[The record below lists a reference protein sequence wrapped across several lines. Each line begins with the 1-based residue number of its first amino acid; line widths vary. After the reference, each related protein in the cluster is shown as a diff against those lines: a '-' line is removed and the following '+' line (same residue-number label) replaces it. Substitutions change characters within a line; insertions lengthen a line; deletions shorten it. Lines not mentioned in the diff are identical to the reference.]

1 MALLTLRSP
10 VDYAAQQAAFED
22 FLTGYKSTTTDLDIP
37 ANALQELTIDGDNTS
52 DEYDFMDDIT
62 AAKEKQ
68 RPVQQTKGPSKKYMD
83 QLQEVVDRKR
93 DEVLIELD
101 DLDNYEKSLGDD
113 KGLKLV
119 ESVER
124 NARHYVD
131 VLSQAVDKIMPKE
144 TRELSFKADVL
155 DVIQSQREKRNESVL
170 FAAEKD
176 VEQPPPNTL
185 FPAELTRRYTL
196 AFKPLTPSFSSDGR
210 NLKALAIRH
219 VRGEHLGHL
228 ITVRGIATRVS
239 DVKPAVQVNAYTCDR
254 CGYEIFQTVTSN
266 SFAPVTECASPEC
279 KDNNTKGQLFL
290 STRASKFLPFQEA
303 KIQEMADQVPVGHI
317 PRTLTVHCHGT
328 LTRQI
333 NPGDV
338 LDVAG
343 IFLPTPYTGFKAIK
357 AGLLTD
363 TYLEAQH
370 INQHKKAYE
379 SLVFDARTFRRI
391 EQYKNSG
398 HMYEYLSRSI
408 APEIYGHLDVKKA
421 LLLLLIG
428 GVTKEIGD
436 GMKIRGD
443 INVCLMGDPGVAK
456 SQLLKY
462 ITKVAPRGVYT
473 TGRGSS
479 GVGLTAAVMRDP
491 VTDEMVL
498 EGGAL
503 VLADNGICCIDEFDK
518 MDDGDRT
525 AIHEVMEQ
533 QTISISKAGITTT
546 LNARTSIL
554 AAANPLYGR
563 YNPRISPVDNINLP
577 AALLSRFDVLFLML
591 DQPSREADE
600 ELAQHVTHVHMH
612 NKHPETQGVTFSP
625 HEVRQYIA
633 QARSWRPTVP
643 KEVSEYMVGSY
654 VRMRQQQ
661 KRDEGGKK
669 HFTHT
674 SARTLLGIVRLSQAL
689 ARLRFSTEIA
699 TDDVDEAL
707 RLVEVSKAS
716 LYGDSRGRSDQSP
729 SSKIYRLVRA
739 MKDSGAAAI
748 GDGSSGELSIKKV
761 RERIIAKGFTD
772 DQFSQALDEYALL
785 DVWQTTAQGTRLVFI
800 ESGEKDGDEDEDMDE
815 LSPDDAYLSYFDVR
829 CVSPIPPPRFVAEPA
844 TVTKEDVSTL
854 KDDWLTDNVI
864 AFWEEYLEREHLAHY
879 HGAHIVLLRP
889 SMSFM
894 LIQTPNPLTLRDALP
909 NFSKTTHIFL
919 PINDCRNPSLAEGGT
934 HWSLLVVSVVDGVA
948 FHYDSLHP
956 ANRDEAI
963 TTTKKLSILLG
974 RDLRFLDLPDSP
986 HQENGSDCGVFVCVE
1001 MKHLLL
1007 KKLLLAHSKQKI
1019 NMSMGGKNLDA
1030 MQGRKEMLR
1039 IIEEFRKE
1047 GERRRSRSASPNKGS
1062 SKSPPRVG

>member
-1 MALLTLRSP
+1 MALP
-10 VDYAAQQAAFED
+10 VFRAPVNYEQQSAAFED
-22 FLTGYKSTTTDLDIP
+22 FLASYKSTATDLELP
-37 ANALQELTIDGDNTS
+37 SNALQSLNIDGDDDNTS
-52 DEYDFMDDIT
+52 DEYDFMDDVT
-62 AAKEKQ
+62 GAKGKQ
-68 RPVQQTKGPSKKYMD
+68 QSNGQPKGPQKKYLA
-83 QLQEVVDRKR
+83 QLQEVSDRKR
-93 DEVLIELD
+93 NEILIELD
-101 DLDNYEKSLGDD
+101 DLDNYEKSLAEDM
-113 KGLKLV
+113 GLKLV
-119 ESVER
+119 ESIER
-124 NARHYVD
+124 NAKHYVEI
-131 VLSQAVDKIMPKE
+131 LSRAVDKVMPKE
-144 TRELSFKADVL
+144 TKEISFKDDVL
-155 DVIQSQREKRNESVL
+155 DIIQSQREKRNESVIS
-170 FAAEKD
+170 AAEND
-176 VEQPPPNTL
+176 IDQPPPDAL

-196 AFKPLTPSFSSDGR
+196 VFKPLTPAASSDGR

-254 CGYEIFQTVTSN
+254 CGYEIFQTVTTK
-266 SFAPVTECASPEC
+266 SFSPMTECASPEC
-279 KDNNTKGQLFL
+279 KNNNSKGQLFL
-290 STRASKFLPFQEA
+290 STRASKFLPFQEV

-317 PRTLTVHCHGT
+317 PRTLTIHCHGS

-338 LDVAG
+338 ADIAG
-343 IFLPTPYTGFKAIK
+343 IFLPTPYTGFRAIK

-363 TYLEAQH
+363 TYLEAQYV
-370 INQHKKAYE
+370 NQHKKAYE
-379 SLVFDARTFRRI
+379 SLVFDAKTLRRI
-391 EQYKNSG
+391 EQYKDSG

-443 INVCLMGDPGVAK
+443 INICLMGDPGVAK

-563 YNPRISPVDNINLP
+563 YNPHISPVDNINLP

-600 ELAQHVTHVHMH
+600 ELAQHVTYVHMN
-612 NKHPETQGVTFSP
+612 NKHPETEGVIFSP

-633 QARSWRPTVP
+633 QARSWRPIVP

-674 SARTLLGIVRLSQAL
+674 SPRTLLGIVRLSQAL
-689 ARLRFSTEIA
+689 ARLRFSVEVA

-716 LYGDSRGRSDQSP
+716 LYGNSKGRTDQSP
-729 SSKIYRLVRA
+729 SSKIYNLVRA
-739 MKDSGAAAI
+739 MKDSGAAAV
-748 GDGSSGELSIKKV
+748 GDGSRGELSIKKV
-761 RERIIAKGFTD
+761 RERIIAKGFTE

-785 DVWQTTAQGTRLVFI
+785 DVWQTAASGTRLVFI
-800 ESGEKDGDEDEDMDE
+800 ESGEDDGDED
-815 LSPDDAYLSYFDVR
+815 
-829 CVSPIPPPRFVAEPA
+829 
-844 TVTKEDVSTL
+844 
-854 KDDWLTDNVI
+854 
-864 AFWEEYLEREHLAHY
+864 
-879 HGAHIVLLRP
+879 
-889 SMSFM
+889 MS
-894 LIQTPNPLTLRDALP
+894 
-909 NFSKTTHIFL
+909 
-919 PINDCRNPSLAEGGT
+919 E
-934 HWSLLVVSVVDGVA
+934 
-948 FHYDSLHP
+948 
-956 ANRDEAI
+956 
-963 TTTKKLSILLG
+963 
-974 RDLRFLDLPDSP
+974 
-986 HQENGSDCGVFVCVE
+986 
-1001 MKHLLL
+1001 
-1007 KKLLLAHSKQKI
+1007 
-1019 NMSMGGKNLDA
+1019 
-1030 MQGRKEMLR
+1030 
-1039 IIEEFRKE
+1039 
-1047 GERRRSRSASPNKGS
+1047 
-1062 SKSPPRVG
+1062 